1 MFNLLIGLFINLPI
15 AIFCGVVGITSLD
28 DTPILGWL
36 CLFCYFTNIVFAV
49 LNILVFSGV
58 IQ

>member
-1 MFNLLIGLFINLPI
+1 MFNLLIGLFINLPV
-15 AIFCGVVGITSLD
+15 AIFCGVVGITRLGD
-28 DTPILGWL
+28 APILGWL